1 MVINLTT
8 KVIAMATQTKPA
20 PDAVFKFE
28 SSSPVRMFNIDG
40 NPWFSASDVCKALGL
55 TNARM
60 SLKALDNDEKGV
72 SSTYTPGGSQTV
84 NVISESGLYTLILR
98 CRDAV
103 TPGTIPYRFRK
114 WVTSEVLP
122 QIRQTGSYSRQP
134 VQEQLPAASTTMNVR
149 DARRGKKET
158 DKKAAARIA
167 EKCVPVIMREMRDY
181 QYHYSNCEVGPA
193 EVIPALLSDD
203 RQSLQLQALLREL
216 GENNH
221 EVSGAFRE
229 LEVIRYCL
237 LEQRKIIRDI
247 ASHAQYIMAQAAGR

>member
-1 MVINLTT
+1 MANSQTAVFNFDSDNQVRSIVIN
-8 KVIAMATQTKPA
+8 
-20 PDAVFKFE
+20 DA
-28 SSSPVRMFNIDG
+28 
-40 NPWFSASDVCKALGL
+40 PWFVAQDVCTALRIQNV
-55 TNARM
+55 TQ
-60 SLKALDNDEKGV
+60 ALEKLDGDERSMLNIGHEHRSIFDSRVKE
-72 SSTYTPGGSQTV
+72 V

-122 QIRQTGSYSRQP
+122 QIRQTGSYSREP
-134 VQEQLPAASTTMNVR
+134 VQEQLPAVATTMSVR

-193 EVIPALLSDD
+193 EVLPALLSDD
-203 RQSLQLQALLREL
+203 RQGLQLQALLREL

-237 LEQRKIIRDI
+237 IEQRKIIRDI
-247 ASHAQYIMAQAAGR
+247 GTHAQYIMAHTAGR

>member
-1 MVINLTT
+1 MNTNPSI
-8 KVIAMATQTKPA
+8 
-20 PDAVFKFE
+20 FSFE
-28 SSSPVRMFNIDG
+28 SNCNIRAIMVDE
-40 NPWFSASDVCKALGL
+40 NPWFVATDVCRAIGIKHSASAMRALG
-55 TNARM
+55 
-60 SLKALDNDEKGV
+60 NDEKGV
-72 SSTYTPGGSQTV
+72 HSMHTQGGQQDFTI
-84 NVISESGLYTLILR
+84 ISESGLYTLILR

-122 QIRQTGSYSRQP
+122 QIRQTGNYSRQP
-134 VQEQLPAASTTMNVR
+134 VQEQLPAVSTTMSVR

-193 EVIPALLSDD
+193 EVLPALLSDD
-203 RQSLQLQALLREL
+203 RQGLQLQALLREL

-247 ASHAQYIMAQAAGR
+247 GTHAQYIMAQVSGR